1 MGLSFVE
8 RRTRLEQ
15 VVTPGPYIDIS
26 QAVTSSIDEM
36 IDFVRANGMEGIVAK
51 RNSSVYQPG
60 KRTGL
65 WVKRRINA
73 GQEFVIGGFIPSELG
88 VDSLIIGF
96 YRGEQLIYAG
106 RVRAGF
112 VPATRRAIFERIKH
126 LRTPDCPFVN
136 LPERRK
142 GDGGRA

>member
-1 MGLSFVE
+1 M
-8 RRTRLEQ
+8 
-15 VVTPGPYIDIS
+15 
-26 QAVTSSIDEM
+26 TSSIDEM

-73 GQEFVIGGFIPSELG
+73 SQEFVIGGFIPSELG

-96 YRGEQLIYAG
+96 YRGEHLIYAG

-112 VPATRRAIFERIKH
+112 VPASRLTVSNASSTCALRIVLSSTCRKRRR
-126 LRTPDCPFVN
+126 
-136 LPERRK
+136 